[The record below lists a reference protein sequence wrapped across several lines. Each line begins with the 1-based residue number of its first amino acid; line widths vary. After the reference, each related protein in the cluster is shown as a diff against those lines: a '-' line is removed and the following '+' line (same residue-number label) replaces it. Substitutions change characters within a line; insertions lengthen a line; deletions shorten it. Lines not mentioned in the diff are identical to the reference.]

1 MNLQTKVYETPQ
13 VIHEG
18 NISVRAGTPPAP
30 PRQNSQPLDLFGND

>member
-18 NISVRAGTPPAP
+18 NISVRAGTTPN
-30 PRQNSQPLDLFGND
+30 PRQDVQPLDLFSDD

>member
-18 NISVRAGTPPAP
+18 NISVRAGTPPVVGNEP
-30 PRQNSQPLDLFGND
+30 SPINLFGNDN